1 MTPSTTIAAWLVGG
15 AVMAFSA
22 ALAVAPRTDRPPA
35 DVISADPVP
44 ADTMI
49 WAITELML
57 GKERI
62 PRVEQL

>member
-1 MTPSTTIAAWLVGG
+1 MTLSTTIAAWLVGG

-22 ALAVAPRTDRPPA
+22 ALSVSPP
-35 DVISADPVP
+35 ADPVP